1 MDFQKDKIDLNEIDF
16 WQQRCNDFWN
26 LFYSYLILNQYNIN
40 ILNLNFYTGESG
52 TGESGTDSFVNKLK
66 VQEETIQNDCIN
78 LLLQK
83 QQFEINN
90 QYYEIPQNFLGI
102 EFCETNSLIQI
113 LFYYFDEKEQTDNP
127 EIKKYYKITED
138 ATPQV
143 EKIYYVLSDGKYN
156 EAVLVGDP
164 AEFKEEDKPYY
175 EQIQIYGNYFNP
187 FNINISSG
195 GES

>member
-1 MDFQKDKIDLNEIDF
+1 MDFQIDKIDF
-16 WQQRCNDFWN
+16 WQQRCSDFWN

-40 ILNLNFYTGESG
+40 ISNLNFYTGESGTGESG

-102 EFCETNSLIQI
+102 EFEETESMIKI
-113 LFYYFDEKEQTDNP
+113 LFYYFDENEQ
-127 EIKKYYKITED
+127 EED
-138 ATPQV
+138 A
-143 EKIYYVLSDGKYN
+143 ELDGLKLEY
-156 EAVLVGDP
+156 
-164 AEFKEEDKPYY
+164 K
-175 EQIQIYGNYFNP
+175 NYFNP
-187 FNINISSG
+187 FNIDISSG
-195 GES
+195 GGS